1 MQKDWILRLFYII
14 SEAYCIPEF
23 KECKLCGFL
32 LIRSLCLYLPILSL
46 SQTCSHCL
54 DTPEENPYFPT
65 YKFPELPEILQNSE
79 GTLSLDSASVFIAL
93 N

>member
-1 MQKDWILRLFYII
+1 MDSYLFAL
-14 SEAYCIPEF
+14 SVCI
-23 KECKLCGFL
+23 FL
-32 LIRSLCLYLPILSL
+32 FSL

-65 YKFPELPEILQNSE
+65 YKFPERPEILQNSE
-79 GTLSLDSASVFIAL
+79 GTISLDSASVVIAL

>member
-1 MQKDWILRLFYII
+1 MWVPT
-14 SEAYCIPEF
+14 C
-23 KECKLCGFL
+23 
-32 LIRSLCLYLPILSL
+32 SL
-46 SQTCSHCL
+46 SVCIFLCSLSETCSHCP

-79 GTLSLDSASVFIAL
+79 GTISLDSASVVIAS

>member
-1 MQKDWILRLFYII
+1 MWIPTYV
-14 SEAYCIPEF
+14 
-23 KECKLCGFL
+23 
-32 LIRSLCLYLPILSL
+32 LSPFVSSCFL

-79 GTLSLDSASVFIAL
+79 GTISLDSASVVIAL
-93 N
+93 RAMLVLRVPL

>member
-1 MQKDWILRLFYII
+1 MDSYLF
-14 SEAYCIPEF
+14 A
-23 KECKLCGFL
+23 
-32 LIRSLCLYLPILSL
+32 LCLYLPILSLSL

-79 GTLSLDSASVFIAL
+79 GTISLDSASVVIAL

>member
-1 MQKDWILRLFYII
+1 MY
-14 SEAYCIPEF
+14 
-23 KECKLCGFL
+23 GFVL
-32 LIRSLCLYLPILSL
+32 VHFLHLYLPLFSLSL
-46 SQTCSHCL
+46 SNLLLCL

-79 GTLSLDSASVFIAL
+79 GTISLDSASVVIAL

>member
-1 MQKDWILRLFYII
+1 MWIPTYSLSLFVSSY
-14 SEAYCIPEF
+14 
-23 KECKLCGFL
+23 
-32 LIRSLCLYLPILSL
+32 SLSLSL

-79 GTLSLDSASVFIAL
+79 GTISLDSASVVIAL

>member
-1 MQKDWILRLFYII
+1 MDSYLFAL
-14 SEAYCIPEF
+14 SVCI
-23 KECKLCGFL
+23 FL
-32 LIRSLCLYLPILSL
+32 LSL

-79 GTLSLDSASVFIAL
+79 GTISLDSVSVVIAL